1 MADQR
6 VAAEVPVGQDDR
18 PRDGGALGGSLP
30 GQRVLAGVPRPER
43 GSQQGPGAAGD
54 QGQQPDL
61 RVAGLPAAV
70 SAADQGRLPERRG
83 VGRRVRHIHDGAV
96 HRGQDE
102 RPAERAGLRLLLRG
116 CRGAQ
121 PAEDPLQRLGTE
133 PAPGPG
139 QRRAGRDP
147 VPARRAA
154 GDLAQDLP
162 VTLPAEQRQPD
173 HEVHHQHGRQR
184 ADPPLSAPAPGHD
197 LPHQLRRH
205 QRRDHPQIS
214 RTGKPGHPGR

>member
-1 MADQR
+1 VADQR

-18 PRDGGALGGSLP
+18 PGDGGALGGSGA

-43 GSQQGPGAAGD
+43 GGQQGPGAAGD

-70 SAADQGRLPERRG
+70 SAADQGRLPERRD
-83 VGRRVRHIHDGAV
+83 VGGGIGHVHHGAV

-102 RPAERAGLRLLLRG
+102 LPAERAGVRLLLRG
-116 CRGAQ
+116 RRGAQ
-121 PAEDPLQRLGTE
+121 LAEDLLQRLGAE

-147 VPARRAA
+147 APARDAA

-162 VTLPAEQRQPD
+162 VALPAEQRQPD
-173 HEVHHQHGRQR
+173 HEVRHQHGRQR
-184 ADPPLSAPAPGHD
+184 PDPLLGPAAPGHD

-214 RTGKPGHPGR
+214 RAGKPGHASR